1 MNHVVVE
8 VDSVVMVVKEVQQ
21 ELGFFAFLVQP

>member
-21 ELGFFAFLVQP
+21 ELGSFEFLVQL